1 MIKKWDIALIAI
13 LLVLSFVPEGIFFL
27 NGSSRSTAQGTVA
40 VVTIDG
46 KKVKEIPLSSHGGT
60 DSFTVQGADG
70 GYNVIVVKDQAIGI
84 TEADCPDKICIQEGF
99 ISRPGESVICLP
111 HKVMVEVQAEGNEEP
126 DIIPAR

>member
-1 MIKKWDIALIAI
+1 MIKKWDIVLIAI
-13 LLVLSFVPEGIFFL
+13 LLVLSCIPEGIFFL
-27 NGSSRSTAQGTVA
+27 SGAKQDGQGTVA

-46 KKVKEIPLSSHGGT
+46 KTVKEIPLSSHGGI
-60 DSFTVQGADG
+60 DSLTVQGTDG

-111 HKVMVEVQAEGNEEP
+111 HKVIVEVKAEGNEEP